1 MALGLEISSC
11 VPSQHSCKAAG
22 EWQDFPHP
30 QAELEKEGLEA
41 EHQGET
47 GQHSFGFDI
56 PVMSLARPSLYTLGH
71 SPLGSPHVISLEP
84 PVGSGVG
91 EGKCLSRTLVS
102 LPALN
107 TESHYININL
117 SSCYSHPTSRYYSR
131 APAHRQGACS
141 LSLSPGPTALHQAG
155 QVDAWGRNESQPLS
169 GPPASHVQWPIPH

>member
-41 EHQGET
+41 EPQGET

-84 PVGSGVG
+84 PVGSGMG

-107 TESHYININL
+107 TESLYKYQPQQL
-117 SSCYSHPTSRYYSR
+117 
-131 APAHRQGACS
+131 
-141 LSLSPGPTALHQAG
+141 LLSPHFSLLLPSPSSQAG
-155 QVDAWGRNESQPLS
+155 RLQPLTF
-169 GPPASHVQWPIPH
+169 PWSHSLAPGRPGGCLGQK